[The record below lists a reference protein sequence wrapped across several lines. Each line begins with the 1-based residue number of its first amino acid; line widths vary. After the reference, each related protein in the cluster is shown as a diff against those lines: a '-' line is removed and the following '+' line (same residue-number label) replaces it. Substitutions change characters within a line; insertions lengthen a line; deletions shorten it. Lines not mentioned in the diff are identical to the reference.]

1 MSMSEGVIEEYGV
14 TLPAWIK
21 PEEIGVVMSTF
32 YPTWHEGRLEDLSD
46 VSKVRGDLGLW
57 FIETAHSA
65 GYRVVVAESGSSNP
79 FLQAIPKGVT
89 VINLEKPGMAPGKKM
104 GIRVA
109 SELEGVRYIF
119 RSEPEKHDV
128 VNYIP
133 QLVEP
138 LYENEADIV
147 VGKRGEPQFQE
158 SYPDYGY
165 ESETATNRGY
175 ANILQGAGL
184 LEEGEELDLF
194 SGFIALRN
202 IPDVVNLFMKR
213 YRYVGPRETEAEKA
227 SNIEGW
233 SNCQIFP
240 VIEALRSGLR
250 VAQVEVPFRYAPTQ
264 RDNEMLL
271 DNIETFMA
279 KRRAQRLGCN
289 LEAEWLIGYFNTP
302 YQKAHLLELI
312 Q

>member
-1 MSMSEGVIEEYGV
+1 MTESSIRE
-14 TLPAWIK
+14 LPAWIK
-21 PEEIGVVMSTF
+21 PEEIGVVVSTL
-32 YPTWHEGRLEDLSD
+32 YPTWHEGQLEDLSD

-57 FIETAHSA
+57 FIKTAHSA

-79 FLQAIPKGVT
+79 FLQEIPKGVT
-89 VINLEKPGMAPGKKM
+89 VVNLEKPSMAPGKKM

-119 RSEPEKHDV
+119 RSEAEKHDV
-128 VNYIP
+128 VNYLP
-133 QLVEP
+133 QLMEP
-138 LYENEADIV
+138 LYRGEADIV

-175 ANILQGAGL
+175 AGILRAAGL
-184 LEEGEELDLF
+184 LGEGEELDLF

-202 IPDVVNLFMKR
+202 TKDVVNLFMKR
-213 YRYVGPRETEAEKA
+213 YRYTGPRETEAEKA

-240 VIEALRSGLR
+240 VIEALYSGLR

-264 RDNEMLL
+264 RDNEMLPI
-271 DNIETFMA
+271 NIEAFKA

-289 LEAEWLIGYFNTP
+289 LEAE
-302 YQKAHLLELI
+302 LLVQYLQHPNNLDVQLEHI
-312 Q
+312 H